1 MEPIERPPPEQRA
14 RRGPLRRAKVAIGA
28 LVLVGA
34 LATWGVTTVFAAS
47 PSPSASGSP
56 GASASPGTGTHQ
68 CDKATQSASPSSS

>member
-1 MEPIERPPPEQRA
+1 MEPIEHPPPEQRP
-14 RRGPLRRAKVAIGA
+14 RRGPLRRAKVAVGA

-56 GASASPGTGTHQ
+56 GASASPGTATHQ
-68 CDKATQSASPSSS
+68 CDKLPVSEP